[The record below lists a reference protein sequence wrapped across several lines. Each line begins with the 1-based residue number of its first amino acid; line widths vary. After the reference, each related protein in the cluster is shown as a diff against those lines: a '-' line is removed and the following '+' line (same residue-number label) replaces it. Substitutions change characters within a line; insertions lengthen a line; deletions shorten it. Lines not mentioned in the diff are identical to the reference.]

1 MSRNR
6 NVRIG
11 MIMTSAVMTTTI
23 ANADARADNPPG
35 ETVTTPTEARDV
47 HDRRV
52 KGLALTV
59 GGQGGMTY
67 YAEGT
72 PFGAA
77 KGIGRAL
84 AAGPN
89 VGIRGS
95 LEIKPWF
102 AIDARGIFTNNEG
115 NDYVGLGS
123 LTTVGG
129 FGAAR
134 FTAPFTYVRP
144 YAFIGAGA
152 FSVMAAGTST
162 QLTGGTYSA
171 YVGGV
176 GALVPVNRVIDVGA
190 EFSYVHLN
198 GETLSTN
205 ENADGG
211 DPVNLSLVAQY
222 RFEL

>member
-1 MSRNR
+1 LPK
-6 NVRIG
+6 
-11 MIMTSAVMTTTI
+11 AV
-23 ANADARADNPPG
+23 
-35 ETVTTPTEARDV
+35 
-47 HDRRV
+47 
-52 KGLALTV
+52 
-59 GGQGGMTY
+59 
-67 YAEGT
+67 
-72 PFGAA
+72 PFGTA

-84 AAGPN
+84 SAGPN
-89 VGIRGS
+89 IGLRAS

-102 AIDARGIFTNNEG
+102 AVDARGIFTNNEG

-134 FTAPFTYVRP
+134 FTAPFEYVRP
-144 YAFIGAGA
+144 YAFLGVGG
-152 FSVMAAGTST
+152 FSVTASGTST

-171 YVGGV
+171 YVGRV
-176 GALVPVNRVIDVGA
+176 GALVPLNRVIDVGA
-190 EFSYVHLN
+190 ELSYIHLN